1 MANSQA
7 TRRTN
12 VVILSMLLLFALL
25 GLAGATGVAI
35 TAIMGSPKLTD
46 EYRPEIFFTAVL
58 LSVAVLSIGLVTCL
72 GLAVQIRRQWRS
84 LAPPAG

>member
-25 GLAGATGVAI
+25 GLAGATSVAI
-35 TAIMGSPKLTD
+35 TAIMGSTELAD

-58 LSVAVLSIGLVTCL
+58 LSVAVLSIGFVACL
-72 GLAVQIRRQWRS
+72 GLAAQIRRQWRS
-84 LAPPAG
+84 LERSTG